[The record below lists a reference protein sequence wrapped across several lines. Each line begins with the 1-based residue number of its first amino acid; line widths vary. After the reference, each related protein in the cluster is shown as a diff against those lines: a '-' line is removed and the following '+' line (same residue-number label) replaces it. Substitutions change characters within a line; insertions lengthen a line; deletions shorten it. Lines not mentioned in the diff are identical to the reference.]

1 MNTRAHFRV
10 MESESQIHEWVFE
23 DDLYRERV
31 RQQQIQLYNQLNA
44 NVVQDKRQQRPA
56 PHNS

>member
-1 MNTRAHFRV
+1 
-10 MESESQIHEWVFE
+10 
-23 DDLYRERV
+23 V

-56 PHNS
+56 PQNS

>member
-56 PHNS
+56 P